1 MLGKGHMSAWKD
13 NKQDETVNQI
23 IVIYL
28 NFFIYVYKKLR
39 RVTFLQA
46 ESRLFKAA
54 FRHDQ
59 DNIFHINTS
68 FWDEKH
74 PARS

>member
-1 MLGKGHMSAWKD
+1 MLKTVHMSAWND
-13 NKQDETVNQI
+13 NKQDRTINEI

-46 ESRLFKAA
+46 ELRLFKAA

-68 FWDEKH
+68 FCDEKH
-74 PARS
+74 PVRS